1 MDASL
6 EKEFV
11 KSRIPN
17 LSQSYQLST
26 LSLRESHDQWDLI
39 VIGGG
44 LAGLATATTAARH
57 GKRVLLCE
65 KKSYPRAK
73 VCGACLNEN
82 ALAALQHLGFSN
94 ILDRYQAPLLKKV
107 HIANGKRN
115 LELSLPGGRAIT
127 REKFDYELAIEAQKL
142 GVTLL
147 QECHANFDDCQSST
161 THRELKLTQGRTT
174 RILRSKLIAIT
185 AGLAGVKLPDGTPP
199 AKVAPHSKIGMGTT
213 CLDRDSNIEPGKI
226 YLCVRQEGYLGIVLA
241 EQGILNLAAAI
252 QPSLLKSSRSFT
264 QWSQETLQLY
274 GLNINLPLDSTHW
287 QGTPALTRQ
296 LTVPA
301 GHRWLAIGDS
311 AGYVEPFTGEGMA
324 WALSSG
330 TVAGNLIA
338 NHLDTWNSDC
348 EKIWIQ
354 LHRSL
359 IRSRQIGCRCLA
371 WCLERPAFGSLAM
384 SVVTQFPWIGGYIVS
399 NINQPTKIPTSAL
412 C

>member
-1 MDASL
+1 M
-6 EKEFV
+6 EKESV
-11 KSRIPN
+11 ISRIPN
-17 LSQSYQLST
+17 LPQSGQLST
-26 LSLRESHDQWDLI
+26 LSLMQCHDHWDLI

-44 LAGLATATTAARH
+44 LAGLAVATTAARH

-73 VCGACLNEN
+73 VCGACLNGN
-82 ALAALQHLGFSN
+82 ALAAMNELGFSN
-94 ILDRYQAPLLKKV
+94 ILDRYQAPLLNKV
-107 HIANGKRN
+107 HIANGKRQ
-115 LELSLPGGRAIT
+115 LELNLPGGRAIT
-127 REKFDYELAIEAQKL
+127 REKLDCELALEAQKL

-147 QECHANFDDCQSST
+147 QDCHANLDDCQSST
-161 THRELKLTQGRTT
+161 TQREIKLTQGRAT
-174 RILRSKLIAIT
+174 RTLTAKLIAIT
-185 AGLAGVKLPDGTPP
+185 AGLAGIKLPDGTPP

-213 CLDRDSNIEPGKI
+213 YLDPDANIELGKI
-226 YLCVRQEGYLGIVLA
+226 YLCVRPEGYLGIVVA

-264 QWSQETLQLY
+264 QWAQETLQLY
-274 GLNINLPLDSTHW
+274 GLHINLPHDSTHW
-287 QGTPALTRQ
+287 QGTPALTRH

-324 WALSSG
+324 WALASG
-330 TVAGNLIA
+330 SVAGSLIA
-338 NHLDTWNSDC
+338 NQLDTWNSDC
-348 EKIWIQ
+348 EKHWST

-359 IRSRQIGCRCLA
+359 IRSRQSGCRCLA
-371 WCLERPAFGSLAM
+371 WCLERPSFGSLAM
-384 SVVTQFPWIGGYIVS
+384 SVATQFPWIGRYIVS

>member
-1 MDASL
+1 M
-6 EKEFV
+6 EKESV
-11 KSRIPN
+11 ISRIHNP
-17 LSQSYQLST
+17 SQPGQLSS
-26 LSLRESHDQWDLI
+26 LSLMECHDQWDLI

-44 LAGLATATTAARH
+44 LAGLAVSTTAARH

-73 VCGACLNEN
+73 VCGACLNGN
-82 ALAALQHLGFSN
+82 ALAAMHELGFSN
-94 ILDRYQAPLLKKV
+94 ILDRVQAPELNKV
-107 HIANGKRN
+107 HIANGKRH
-115 LELSLPGGRAIT
+115 LELNLPGGRAIT
-127 REKFDYELAIEAQKL
+127 REKLDYELAFEAQRA

-147 QECHANFDDCQSST
+147 QDCQANLDDCLTSAT
-161 THRELKLTQGRTT
+161 FREVKLTQGRST
-174 RILRSKLIAIT
+174 RKFTSKLIAIT
-185 AGLAGVKLPDGTPP
+185 AGLAGLKLPEGTEP

-213 CLDRDSNIEPGKI
+213 CVDPDSNIQRGKI
-226 YLCVRQEGYLGIVLA
+226 YLCVRKEGYLGIVQA

-264 QWSQETLQLY
+264 QWAQETLQLY
-274 GLNINLPLDSTHW
+274 GLHANLPSDSTHW

-296 LTVPA
+296 LKLPA

-324 WALSSG
+324 WALASG

-338 NHLDTWNSDC
+338 NQIDSWNSEC
-348 EKIWIQ
+348 ENQWVK

-359 IRSRQIGCRCLA
+359 IRSRQSGCRCLA
-371 WCLERPAFGSLAM
+371 WCLERPTFGSLAM
-384 SVVTQFPWIGGYIVS
+384 SVATQFPWIGRYIVS